1 MMYVCH
7 EKPEPAARY
16 PVQCLR
22 LNAGTVSD
30 RHGASRVL
38 LLIRAG
44 LFECDLE
51 GGVLFISFVLFG
63 AETLVFR
70 C

>member
-1 MMYVCH
+1 MYVCY

-16 PVQCLR
+16 PFRCLR
-22 LNAGTVSD
+22 LNAGAVSD
-30 RHGASRVL
+30 CYGASRVL

-44 LFECDLE
+44 LFESDLE
-51 GGVLFISFVLFG
+51 GGVLFMSVALFG